1 MRKSK
6 KYNGRKEWQ
15 MKAEVQKIWQE
26 LLEGN
31 DRFVKGQ
38 MKYQHQDAARRLDLL
53 KGQHPLTAVLCC
65 SDSRVPPEVIFDQ
78 GLGDLFVVR
87 TAGNLVDDVALGSL
101 EYAVEHLHVR
111 LLLVLGHSQC
121 GAVTAAVQGGD
132 APGHIGAVVER
143 LADAVKRSG
152 GQVAQAV
159 DENIRSMVA
168 MLRTNEPILA
178 EAVAVGHL
186 VVLGAR
192 YDLEDGRVRL
202 VA

>member
-1 MRKSK
+1 M
-6 KYNGRKEWQ
+6 E
-15 MKAEVQKIWQE
+15 AEVQKIWQE

-132 APGHIGAVVER
+132 APGHIGAVVEL

-152 GQVAQAV
+152 GQVVQAV

-178 EAVAVGHL
+178 EAVAAGHL

-202 VA
+202 VV